1 MRRLHEFQGCRIL
14 GCSGPMYLKILE
26 AKVTMT
32 NHDKLYILGL
42 NTKSNRSVAK
52 IAKGSQKNHGLRMDF
67 VVDSSSVSRPS

>member
-1 MRRLHEFQGCRIL
+1 
-14 GCSGPMYLKILE
+14 MYLKILE

-42 NTKSNRSVAK
+42 KTKSNRSVAK